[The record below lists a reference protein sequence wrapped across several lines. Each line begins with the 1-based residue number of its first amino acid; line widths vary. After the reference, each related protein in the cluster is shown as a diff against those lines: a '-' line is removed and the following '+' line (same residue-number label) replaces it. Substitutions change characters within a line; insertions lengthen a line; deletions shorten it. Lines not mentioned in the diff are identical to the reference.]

1 MPLHGG
7 RILLTLL
14 CLFLGTH
21 TTLGDLPPGTRTR
34 ANTYLPP
41 DQPKSGYDYNKPSG
55 PGFPSG
61 PGPAPRPPQGPPVRP
76 PAPPAPRP
84 PAPRPPAPP
93 SIPSPGRPSPPGGGY
108 PAPGQRPSPPF
119 PDYAGSPSGPSGQPT
134 RRCCCSMLRRC
145 ELVSW
150 MRTSIITPGGA
161 DHVHEPG
168 MPFDFNYAVK
178 EDAFGNDYSHNAISD
193 GDVTRGEYRVQLPD
207 GRTQIVRYTADWKNG
222 FNAQVSYEGEPRF
235 GPPAGGGGGGG
246 GGGAGNFQ
254 GY

>member
-1 MPLHGG
+1 MLIGIS
-7 RILLTLL
+7 RVQLTLL

-55 PGFPSG
+55 PGFG
-61 PGPAPRPPQGPPVRP
+61 PGPAPRPPQGPPARP

-119 PDYAGSPSGPSGQPT
+119 PDYAGSPSGPSGQ
-134 RRCCCSMLRRC
+134 
-145 ELVSW
+145 
-150 MRTSIITPGGA
+150 PGGA

-246 GGGAGNFQ
+246 GGGGAGNFQ